1 MGFQPKLKNHVNIK
15 WGRSIQGRLTIIFLV
30 VTLVLLSGVG
40 ILSYLRS
47 QAALEE
53 SEKNN
58 LTNQVEISA
67 LFVDSW
73 INERI
78 SDMET
83 LAGLNRIRGMD
94 PAEASTA
101 VVQYFKQWGVYESV
115 FVTDVTGNVVSA
127 SDGASF
133 SVADRAYFK
142 EAMQGKNVI
151 SEPLI
156 SKATGNI
163 IFVVAVPVHPSD
175 DSKEVIG
182 ILGGTL
188 TTSAFNKILD
198 ASVNGETGEAFLVDG
213 AGYLLTPSRFT
224 DELLAQGK
232 LSERAELELKVSPE
246 IAAEISG
253 KQTGTQLFVDA
264 RGHQTLAAYSPVTST
279 SWGVVAKVDTAEA
292 FAAATTLRNTILII
306 MGILLAIMAV
316 VSQFIAR
323 AISMP
328 IKTITDS
335 AINMAQGDVSQDVT
349 YTSHDEVGVL
359 AESFRTLIQY
369 QREMSHAAEMIA
381 DGNLT
386 ASVTPVS
393 ERDVLGRAFEKMIRN
408 LREQMEQINHS
419 ALTLK
424 TASDQLSGASM
435 QAGQATSQ
443 IAVTVQQIAQ
453 GINQQNDAI
462 TNTTRPVEQM
472 VQTIDGV
479 ARGAQDQARS
489 IARTTDLT
497 HQLTAAI
504 KQVASNAQAVSEG
517 SKVASQAA
525 EDGRNTIDHTI
536 TGMELIRNKVNL
548 SSVKMTEMD
557 QRSNQIGMIVET
569 IEDIASQT
577 NLLALNA
584 AIEAARA
591 GEHGK
596 GFAVVADEVR
606 KLAERSSLSTRE
618 IGSLV
623 KSIQVTVNEA
633 VAAMQ
638 ESAQEVENG
647 VSSANQA
654 GKALL
659 NIMSTIETVTH
670 QAQQAAEAAQLMDVS
685 AGNMTQAVESV
696 SAVIEENTAAT
707 EEMAAGSSEITSAI
721 ENIASISEENSAAVE
736 EVSASAEE
744 MSAQVEEVSASAQSL
759 ADMANELE
767 TIVARFT
774 LK

>member
-1 MGFQPKLKNHVNIK
+1 
-15 WGRSIQGRLTIIFLV
+15 
-30 VTLVLLSGVG
+30 
-40 ILSYLRS
+40 
-47 QAALEE
+47 
-53 SEKNN
+53 
-58 LTNQVEISA
+58 
-67 LFVDSW
+67 
-73 INERI
+73 
-78 SDMET
+78 
-83 LAGLNRIRGMD
+83 
-94 PAEASTA
+94 
-101 VVQYFKQWGVYESV
+101 
-115 FVTDVTGNVVSA
+115 
-127 SDGASF
+127 
-133 SVADRAYFK
+133 
-142 EAMQGKNVI
+142 
-151 SEPLI
+151 
-156 SKATGNI
+156 
-163 IFVVAVPVHPSD
+163 
-175 DSKEVIG
+175 
-182 ILGGTL
+182 
-188 TTSAFNKILD
+188 
-198 ASVNGETGEAFLVDG
+198 
-213 AGYLLTPSRFT
+213 
-224 DELLAQGK
+224 
-232 LSERAELELKVSPE
+232 
-246 IAAEISG
+246 
-253 KQTGTQLFVDA
+253 
-264 RGHQTLAAYSPVTST
+264 
-279 SWGVVAKVDTAEA
+279 
-292 FAAATTLRNTILII
+292 
-306 MGILLAIMAV
+306 MAV

-328 IKTITDS
+328 IKSITDS

-359 AESFRTLIQY
+359 ADSFRTLIQY

-408 LREQMEQINHS
+408 LREQMEQINQS

-497 HQLTAAI
+497 HQLTTAI

-525 EDGRNTIDHTI
+525 AEGRSTIDHTI
-536 TGMELIRNKVNL
+536 NGMEMIKNKVNL

-647 VSSANQA
+647 VLNVNQA

-670 QAQQAAEAAQLMDVS
+670 QAQQAAEAAQLMDIS

-767 TIVARFT
+767 AIVARFT

>member
-1 MGFQPKLKNHVNIK
+1 MGAVDTRTFNHNLSRGDTCIVI
-15 WGRSIQGRLTIIFLV
+15 GRRDFI
-30 VTLVLLSGVG
+30 LLAQS
-40 ILSYLRS
+40 
-47 QAALEE
+47 AALEE

-58 LTNQVEISA
+58 LTNQTEISA

-83 LAGLNRIRGMD
+83 LASLNRIRGMD
-94 PAEASTA
+94 SADSSVA
-101 VVQYFKQWGVYESV
+101 VVQYFKQWGVYETI
-115 FVTDVTGNVVSA
+115 FVADATGNVVSA
-127 SDGASF
+127 SDGTSF
-133 SVADRAYFK
+133 SVADRSYFK
-142 EAMQGKNVI
+142 EAMQGKDVI

-182 ILGGTL
+182 VMGGSL
-188 TTSAFNKILD
+188 TTSAFNEILG
-198 ASVNGETGEAFLVDG
+198 ASINGETGEAFLVDG

-224 DELLAQGK
+224 EELLAQGK
-232 LSERAELELKVSPE
+232 LSERSELELKVSSE
-246 IAAEISG
+246 IAAEISN

-264 RGHQTLAAYSPVTST
+264 RGHQTLAAYSPIKSV
-279 SWGVVAKVDTAEA
+279 SWGVVAKVDTDEA
-292 FAAATTLRNTILII
+292 YSAANTLRNTILVI

-316 VSQFIAR
+316 VSTFIAR
-323 AISMP
+323 AISLP
-328 IKTITDS
+328 IKSITDS

-408 LREQMEQINHS
+408 LREQMEQISHS

-497 HQLTAAI
+497 HQLTDAI

>member
-1 MGFQPKLKNHVNIK
+1 MGSQPKLKNHVNIK

-30 VTLVLLSGVG
+30 VTLVLLAGVG

-47 QAALEE
+47 QTALEE

-83 LAGLNRIRGMD
+83 LAGMNRIRGLD

-115 FVTDVTGNVVSA
+115 FVTDVAGNVVSA

-133 SVADRAYFK
+133 SVADRGYFK
-142 EAMQGKNVI
+142 EAMQGNNVI

-224 DELLAQGK
+224 EELLAQGK

-264 RGHQTLAAYSPVTST
+264 RGKQTLAAYSPVMST

-328 IKTITDS
+328 IKSITDS

-359 AESFRTLIQY
+359 ADSFRTLIQY

-408 LREQMEQINHS
+408 LREQMEQINQS

-497 HQLTAAI
+497 HQLTTAI

-525 EDGRNTIDHTI
+525 AEGRSTIDHTI
-536 TGMELIRNKVNL
+536 NGMEMIKNKVNL

-647 VSSANQA
+647 VLNVNQA

-670 QAQQAAEAAQLMDVS
+670 QAQQAAEAAQLMDIS

-767 TIVARFT
+767 AIVARFT

>member
-1 MGFQPKLKNHVNIK
+1 MGAVDTRTFNHNLSRGDTCIVI
-15 WGRSIQGRLTIIFLV
+15 GRRDFI
-30 VTLVLLSGVG
+30 LLAQS
-40 ILSYLRS
+40 
-47 QAALEE
+47 AALEE

-58 LTNQVEISA
+58 LTNQTEISA

-83 LAGLNRIRGMD
+83 LASLNRIRGMD
-94 PAEASTA
+94 SADSSVA
-101 VVQYFKQWGVYESV
+101 VVQYFKQWGVYETI
-115 FVTDVTGNVVSA
+115 FVADATGNVVSA
-127 SDGASF
+127 SDGTSF
-133 SVADRAYFK
+133 SVADRSYFK
-142 EAMQGKNVI
+142 EAMQGKDVI

-182 ILGGTL
+182 VMGGSL
-188 TTSAFNKILD
+188 TTSAFNEILG
-198 ASVNGETGEAFLVDG
+198 ASINGETGEAFLVDG

-224 DELLAQGK
+224 EELLAQGK
-232 LSERAELELKVSPE
+232 LSERSELELKVSSE
-246 IAAEISG
+246 IAAEISN

-264 RGHQTLAAYSPVTST
+264 RGHQTLAAYSPIKSV
-279 SWGVVAKVDTAEA
+279 SWGVVAKVDTDEA
-292 FAAATTLRNTILII
+292 YSAANTLRNTILVI

-316 VSQFIAR
+316 VSTFIAR
-323 AISMP
+323 AISLP
-328 IKTITDS
+328 IKSITDS

-408 LREQMEQINHS
+408 LREQMEQISHS

-497 HQLTAAI
+497 HQLTDAI

-767 TIVARFT
+767 TIVARFI